1 MKLSKLVLLLLL
13 STASFSAFADSA
25 ANDLATCMTDNTT
38 GKDRK
43 DMARWIFIAMAA
55 HPEMKDISAVTPEA
69 REAASKEM
77 AALVTRLLTE
87 QCVAQARALF
97 AQGNGSTN
105 ALVTSFGALG
115 QVAMHELMADPR
127 VNAATGEF
135 TKYLDRQKFEAA
147 LRPK

>member
-1 MKLSKLVLLLLL
+1 MKLSKIVLLLLL
-13 STASFSAFADSA
+13 SITSFSAFADSA

-69 REAASKEM
+69 REAASKGM

-87 QCVAQARALF
+87 QCVTQARALIG
-97 AQGNGSTN
+97 QGANVTN
-105 ALVTSFGALG
+105 ALTTSFGALG
-115 QVAMHELMADPR
+115 QVAMRELMADPR
-127 VNAATGEF
+127 VNDETRDF